1 MIRNKYAAF
10 ALFVVLTVVL
20 MNLLEYLY
28 CAFLTRSAL
37 AFSFSGG
44 VLFPLVVGCVV
55 GYFVFL
61 RRKDD

>member
-28 CAFLTRSAL
+28 CTFLTHS

-44 VLFPLVVGCVV
+44 VRFPLVVGLVV
-55 GYFVFL
+55 GYLAFL
-61 RRKDD
+61 RNKGDR